1 MRQVCDGIRLR
12 QPKSSVA
19 PTARITPALVSAFIP
34 KGRNMQL
41 TMTSNSKVLKL
52 SALALASAL
61 SLSACT
67 DSQQRVAAGGAIG
80 AVGGALIGGAIGG
93 NRGAVIGAI
102 AGGLAGL
109 VIADAIEQQRARE
122 AALYAARTGG
132 SNTQSFRNSK
142 GEAVVVRARTVRTYT
157 ASSGQRVRVVERSIT
172 RNGQDAG
179 KDTVEAK
186 EVKLAS
192 GGSEWTGIE

>member
-1 MRQVCDGIRLR
+1 MQ
-12 QPKSSVA
+12 
-19 PTARITPALVSAFIP
+19 ITMMNNGS
-34 KGRNMQL
+34 
-41 TMTSNSKVLKL
+41 VLKL
-52 SALALASAL
+52 SALALAATL

-67 DSQQRVAAGGAIG
+67 DSQQRVAAGGALG
-80 AVGGALIGGAIGG
+80 AVGGALIGGAVGG

-122 AALYAARTGG
+122 AALYAARSGG
-132 SNTQSFRNSK
+132 SNTQSFRNSR
-142 GEAVVVRARTVRTYT
+142 GDTVVVRARTVRTY
-157 ASSGQRVRVVERSIT
+157 ANSSGQRVRVVERSVT

>member
-1 MRQVCDGIRLR
+1 MQIMM
-12 QPKSSVA
+12 SNN
-19 PTARITPALVSAFIP
+19 
-34 KGRNMQL
+34 GR
-41 TMTSNSKVLKL
+41 TLKL
-52 SALALASAL
+52 SAAAVAAAL

-67 DSQQRVAAGGAIG
+67 DSQQRVAAGGALG

-93 NRGAVIGAI
+93 NRGAIIGAI
-102 AGGLAGL
+102 AGGIGGL
-109 VIADAIEQQRARE
+109 IIADAIEQQRARE

-132 SNTQSFRNSK
+132 ATTQSFRNSK
-142 GEAVVVRARTVRTYT
+142 GEAVVVRARTVRTY
-157 ASSGQRVRVVERSIT
+157 ANSSGQRVRVVERRVT

-179 KDTVEAK
+179 TDTVEAR

>member
-1 MRQVCDGIRLR
+1 MTNNR
-12 QPKSSVA
+12 
-19 PTARITPALVSAFIP
+19 SA
-34 KGRNMQL
+34 
-41 TMTSNSKVLKL
+41 LKL

-61 SLSACT
+61 SLTACS
-67 DSQQRVAAGGAIG
+67 DSQQRVAAGGALG
-80 AVGGALIGGAIGG
+80 AVAGGLIGGAIGG
-93 NRGAVIGAI
+93 GRGAVIGAI
-102 AGGLAGL
+102 AGGIGGL
-109 VIADAIEQQRARE
+109 IIADAIEQQRARE
-122 AALYAARTGG
+122 AALYAARSGG

-142 GEAVVVRARTVRTYT
+142 GESVVVRARTVRTYT
-157 ASSGQRVRVVERSIT
+157 ASSGQRVRVVERTVT

>member
-1 MRQVCDGIRLR
+1 
-12 QPKSSVA
+12 
-19 PTARITPALVSAFIP
+19 
-34 KGRNMQL
+34 MQ
-41 TMTSNSKVLKL
+41 MNVIVNGKAMKL

-67 DSQQRVAAGGAIG
+67 DSQQRVAAGGALG

-93 NRGAVIGAI
+93 NRGALIGAI
-102 AGGLAGL
+102 AGGLTGL

-122 AALYAARTGG
+122 AAIYAARTGG
-132 SNTQSFRNSK
+132 STTQSFRNSR
-142 GEAVVVRARTVRTYT
+142 GEAVVVRARTVRTY
-157 ASSGQRVRVVERSIT
+157 ANSSGQRVRVVERQVT

-179 KDTVEAK
+179 KDTVEAR